1 MGGQAVQ
8 APNGGAISDTL
19 TSVFRQRIYNRSIP
33 DSLWHRA
40 LHWLGHQIG
49 NAVAFIARTP
59 GHRWIFFGAALCF
72 IGAVI
77 VNIITSYVGSAP
89 GAARLNGRRRGDV
102 SGDPWALAQHLAAA
116 GNYTDAAHALY
127 QGLLLALARRDHVRL
142 HESKTVGDYARELRS
157 RSSQR
162 FAPFRDFARTYEVV
176 VYGLGTC
183 DRDRY
188 DRLQRLAEAITGTP
202 QHA

>member
-1 MGGQAVQ
+1 MY
-8 APNGGAISDTL
+8 D
-19 TSVFRQRIYNRSIP
+19 RSIP
-33 DSLWHRA
+33 DSLWNQAMR
-40 LHWLGHQIG
+40 WLGREVGLIIRFIG
-49 NAVAFIARTP
+49 QTP
-59 GHRWIFFGAALCF
+59 GRQWIFYGF
-72 IGAVI
+72 ILWIVGAVI
-77 VNIITSYVGSAP
+77 VNMITSYVGGAP
-89 GAARLNGRRRGDV
+89 GAARVGGRRRGEFT
-102 SGDPWALAQHLAAA
+102 GDPWAQAQRLAAA

-127 QGLLLALARRDHVRL
+127 QGLLLALARRDNLRL

-188 DRLQRLAEAITGTP
+188 DRLQRLAEAITATP

>member
-1 MGGQAVQ
+1 V
-8 APNGGAISDTL
+8 
-19 TSVFRQRIYNRSIP
+19 
-33 DSLWHRA
+33 
-40 LHWLGHQIG
+40 
-49 NAVAFIARTP
+49 
-59 GHRWIFFGAALCF
+59 

-77 VNIITSYVGSAP
+77 VNFITSRVGNAP
-89 GAARLNGRRRGDV
+89 GATRLTGRRRGDV
-102 SGDPWALAQHLAAA
+102 TGDPWALAQRLAAD

-127 QGLLLALARRDHVRL
+127 QGLLLLLARYDHLRL
-142 HESKTVGDYARELRS
+142 HESKTVGDYARELRQ

-188 DRLQRLAEAITGTP
+188 DRLERLAEAITGTP